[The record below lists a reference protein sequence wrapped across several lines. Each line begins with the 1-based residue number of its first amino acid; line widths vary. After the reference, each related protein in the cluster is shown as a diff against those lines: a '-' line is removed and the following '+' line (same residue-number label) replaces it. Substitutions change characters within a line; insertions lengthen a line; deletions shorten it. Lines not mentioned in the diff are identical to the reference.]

1 MMDLELEDIKDYIKK
16 NKKSSLEFNIIW
28 LNNKTKQKV
37 IVIIEEVLKKHKV
50 EKYCDDVSYII
61 MELISNAIKAR
72 YLHVITIK
80 ILREK
85 HQDFNQ
91 KIDTDEYFYDYNIMS
106 EYSDIFKD
114 DESKKILK
122 DVIKLEN
129 NLIKDMDSNI
139 DIDNEKYKQLLSYR
153 NDTKKKFIIKLVI
166 KLNKNNIEFEVIND
180 APLIMISRTRID
192 SKRLTF
198 EEYYKKNMVENF
210 FIEQLDNSESAG
222 FGLALCDLRLFN
234 QNLDPH
240 TCLRIFDE
248 NNRTH
253 SKLILPIK
261 QEFSFTV
268 YNKY

>member
-1 MMDLELEDIKDYIKK
+1 MTNLDDIREYIKS
-16 NKKSSLEFNIIW
+16 NKKSSLEFDIIW
-28 LNNKTKQKV
+28 LNNETKQKV
-37 IVIIEEVLKKHKV
+37 MVIIEEVLKKNKI
-50 EKYCDDVSYII
+50 EKYCDDASYII

-72 YLHVITIK
+72 YLHIITIK
-80 ILREK
+80 ILRQK
-85 HQDFNQ
+85 HKEFNP

-122 DVIKLEN
+122 EIIKLEN

-139 DIDNEKYKQLLSYR
+139 EIDEEKYKKLLSYR
-153 NDTKKKFIIKLVI
+153 KNKKKKFIIKLSV
-166 KLNKNNIEFEVIND
+166 KLNKNNLEFQVIND

-210 FIEQLDNSESAG
+210 FMEQLDNSESAG

-240 TCLRIFDE
+240 TCLKIFDE
-248 NNRTH
+248 NNKTH

-261 QEFSFTV
+261 QQFSFTV